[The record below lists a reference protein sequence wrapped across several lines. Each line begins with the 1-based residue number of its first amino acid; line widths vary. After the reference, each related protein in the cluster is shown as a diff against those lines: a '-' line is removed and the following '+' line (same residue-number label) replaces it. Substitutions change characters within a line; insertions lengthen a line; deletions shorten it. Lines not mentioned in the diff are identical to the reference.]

1 MLGLLK
7 KPRTRRLSIGLDI
20 GSTGAR
26 AVQLTQEGDRFVLA
40 ATSRI
45 AWEGHGENDGTRDA
59 QFERW
64 VKSTLGP
71 PAFRRRSAVA
81 ALDPSAV
88 DYHALTMPA
97 DVMDGQAT
105 QVDRIVHWELQR
117 LAEEQ
122 DGPTE
127 SRHWVLPAAT
137 SNAPNAIGVVAPAD
151 AVNSLLFL
159 MQRAKLQPERVDV
172 GATALTRLGAAL
184 HRAKETEIWGV
195 MDVGFSEC
203 RLVLCRGSV
212 PIVVRRAGSGGQVWT
227 KHIAETL
234 QLSAK
239 NAETHKRTYGL
250 MLSEASGTEACAR
263 GVASM
268 VTGALRSALRGLT
281 GELKRSFEYAL
292 SCYPES
298 TLTQLILTGGAGGMT
313 NLAEFLEDA
322 LGITVRRA
330 SSLVDTPS
338 SSIQR
343 GRTQPEHFD
352 SLALAVGLS
361 LGS

>member
-7 KPRTRRLSIGLDI
+7 KTRTRRLAIGLDL

-26 AVQLTQEGDRFVLA
+26 AVQLAQDGDRFVLA

-45 AWEGHGENDGTRDA
+45 SWTGHGENDETRDL

-64 VKSTLGP
+64 VASALGR
-71 PAFRRRSAVA
+71 PAFHGRSTVS

-88 DYHALTMPA
+88 EYHALTMPA
-97 DVMDGQAT
+97 DVMSNQGSQL
-105 QVDRIVHWELQR
+105 DRIVHWELQR
-117 LAEEQ
+117 LAEEK

-127 SRHWVLPAAT
+127 SSHWVLPTAT
-137 SNAPNAIGVVAPAD
+137 SNAPNAIGVVAPSD
-151 AVNSLLFL
+151 AVNSLLLL
-159 MQRAKLQPERVDV
+159 MHRAKLQPKRVDV
-172 GATALTRLGAAL
+172 GATALARLGAAL
-184 HRAKETEIWGV
+184 HRAEETEIWGV
-195 MDVGFSEC
+195 MDVGFSDS
-203 RLVLCRGSV
+203 RLVLCKGSV
-212 PIVVRRAGSGGQVWT
+212 PIVVRRAGSGGHVWT
-227 KHIAETL
+227 THIAETL

-239 NAETHKRTYGL
+239 NAEIHKRTYGV
-250 MLSEASGTEACAR
+250 MLSETPGSEACAH
-263 GVASM
+263 GIASM

-292 SCYPES
+292 SCYPEC
-298 TLTQLILTGGAGGMT
+298 TPTQLILTGGAGGMT

-338 SSIQR
+338 SSIQC
-343 GRTQPEHFD
+343 GRTRPEQFD